1 MAAASATSDYPRG
14 NGTGGNGT
22 GGNGTGG
29 TAWTGA
35 DRTLL
40 LGLIAIALLRTASLF
55 ASPLGL
61 GVDEA
66 QYWLWSTGFDFGYYT
81 KPPLTSWIIGLSH
94 GLFGHHEWAVRL
106 PAPWLHLATSLILW
120 RAASWLAGAGAGRIA
135 AMIWMT
141 LPSIA
146 LGSFVISTDTPLL
159 LCWSAGVLAL
169 VGVLTGRLREGR
181 GMLLAGGAFGAAMLA
196 KYAAIYG
203 LAGLAMFVLVT
214 SIQARSADRRQ
225 VISWCGLGLF
235 ALGMVVVASP
245 NIIWN
250 LANELTTIR
259 HLGDNAN
266 FDRQSYSLGGSI
278 GFLAAQFATTGPVVF
293 ALMFGILRI
302 RRGDDCGL
310 LLFFLSAPV
319 ILVIM
324 VQAFLS
330 EANAN
335 WALAAMPA
343 LVLWLARWMAQA
355 RPVIGRLAIGINLG
369 VCLLILSVTT
379 AGSLGPLTP
388 GSDPF
393 RRLRG
398 WQVLAADTS
407 AALEAHRAATV
418 IADRRATASLLSWH
432 FHNQRIGGN
441 PVTVLV
447 IDADGRPTNH
457 FEQNLAWKPL
467 AGRRFVALDGRKTP
481 PEMTG
486 VSWQA
491 GTSALSTTAISQNRS
506 RDLYIHKGVED
517 E

>member
-1 MAAASATSDYPRG
+1 MAAASATSDYPRA
-14 NGTGGNGT
+14 NGRGGAN
-22 GGNGTGG
+22 
-29 TAWTGA
+29 WTSG
-35 DRTLL
+35 DRALL
-40 LGLIAIALLRTASLF
+40 LGLIAFALLRTASLF

-106 PAPWLHLATSLILW
+106 PAPWLHLATSLVLW
-120 RAASWLAGAGAGRIA
+120 RAADWLAGPAAGRIA

-141 LPSIA
+141 LPSVA

-169 VGVLTGRLREGR
+169 AGVLTERMRQSR

-203 LAGLAMFVLVT
+203 LAGLALYVLVT
-214 SIQARSADRRQ
+214 SVLAHRTDRRP
-225 VISWCGLGLF
+225 VVSWRGLGLF
-235 ALGMVVVASP
+235 ALGMVVIASP
-245 NIIWN
+245 NILWN
-250 LANELTTIR
+250 LANELTTVR

-266 FDRQSYSLGGSI
+266 FDRQSYSLAGSI
-278 GFLAAQFATTGPVVF
+278 GFLAAQFATAGPVVF
-293 ALMFGILRI
+293 ALMFGILRT
-302 RRGDDCGL
+302 RRDDDAGL
-310 LLFFLSAPV
+310 LLFCLSVPV

-343 LVLWLARWMAQA
+343 LVLWLARWLSQA
-355 RPVIGRLAIGINLG
+355 RPVIGRLAAGINLG
-369 VCLLILSVTT
+369 LCALIFGVTT
-379 AGSLGPLTP
+379 AGSLGPVTP
-388 GSDPF
+388 DTDPF

-407 AALEAHRAATV
+407 AALEAHEAATV

-432 FHNQRIGGN
+432 FHNQRIGGE

-457 FEQNLAWKPL
+457 FEQNLAWQPV
-467 AGRRFVALDGRKTP
+467 AGRRLVALDGRKTP

-486 VSWQA
+486 VIWQA
-491 GTSALSTTAISQNRS
+491 GTPPLSTTTISRNRS
-506 RDLYIHKGVED
+506 RDLYIHKGVEG

>member
-14 NGTGGNGT
+14 NGTGG
-22 GGNGTGG
+22 GG
-29 TAWTGA
+29 WTGA
-35 DRTLL
+35 DRALL
-40 LGLIAIALLRTASLF
+40 LGLVAFAALRTASLVF
-55 ASPLGL
+55 SPLEL

-94 GLFGHHEWAVRL
+94 SLFGHHEWAVRL
-106 PAPWLHLATSLILW
+106 PAPWLHLATSLVLW
-120 RAASWLAGAGAGRIA
+120 RAADWLAGPAAGRIA

-169 VGVLTGRLREGR
+169 VGVLTGRLRERR

-203 LAGLAMFVLVT
+203 LAGLALFVLAT
-214 SIQARSADRRQ
+214 SVLSRDTERQ
-225 VISWCGLGLF
+225 KVIGWRGLGLF
-235 ALGMVVVASP
+235 ALGMVAVASP
-245 NIIWN
+245 NILWN
-250 LANELTTIR
+250 LANELTTVR

-266 FDRQSYSLGGSI
+266 LDLRSYSLAGSI
-278 GFLAAQFATTGPVVF
+278 GFLAAQFATAGPVVF
-293 ALMFGILRI
+293 ALMFGILRT
-302 RRGDDCGL
+302 RRGDDAGL
-310 LLFFLSAPV
+310 LLLCLSAPV

-335 WALAAMPA
+335 WGLTAMPA

-369 VCLLILSVTT
+369 LCALLLAVTT
-379 AGSLGPLTP
+379 AGSLGPVTP
-388 GSDPF
+388 DSDPF

-398 WQVLAADTS
+398 WQALAADTG
-407 AALEAHRAATV
+407 AALEAHGAVTV

-432 FHNQRIGGN
+432 FHNQRIGGK

-447 IDADGRPTNH
+447 VDADGRPSNH
-457 FEQNLAWKPL
+457 FEQNLAWQPV
-467 AGRRFVALDGRKTP
+467 AGRRIVALDGRKAP

-486 VSWQA
+486 VDWQA
-491 GTSALSTTAISQNRS
+491 GTPPLSSTAISRNRS
-506 RDLYIHKGVED
+506 RDLYIHKGVEG